1 MADFADGRGAG
12 DWGGAA
18 RSEAGP
24 SVASESVEKPGAGVL
39 TLTGRALCYEHAGQL
54 FVFRPGPQRAARRCR
69 KLAGGGDLAVEE
81 PQEVQDEEYERV
93 WERVAAVDVAKASGV
108 VCTRVPDED
117 RPGRR
122 CTRVWTVTATVNA
135 VTELADHLRCHQIE
149 VVTLESTSDYWRIW
163 WVVLE
168 AAGLTVQLVN
178 ARSVKNVPGRA
189 KTDKKDA
196 VWLAKLTERGM
207 LRPSFVPPPEIRRLR
222 EFTRLRADLVHERT
236 RYWARLEKLLE
247 RALIK
252 ISAVASSL
260 DTDSTRAMIE
270 ALIAGQRNPKI
281 LADLAIGRMRAKRAQ
296 LAEALDGRFE
306 PHHGELA
313 RILLDQIDALTAQID
328 QLTARVTELI
338 AAIPAAQGIDADGTT
353 GPGAGTG
360 SGAPVLPAVARLDEI
375 TGCGI
380 IAAQVAIAE
389 IGLDMTVFGT
399 PGRLVSW
406 AKRCPQTRQSGTKTT
421 TGKAGKGNPYLNGIL
436 GEIAASAG
444 RTDTFLGE
452 RYRRLARRRGK
463 RKAIVAVAR
472 SVLVI
477 IFHLLADPEA
487 RFHDLGPGY
496 YDTHI
501 DRERKIRNHVRQ
513 LQALGLTVTVTP
525 GEDAA

>member
-1 MADFADGRGAG
+1 M
-12 DWGGAA
+12 
-18 RSEAGP
+18 
-24 SVASESVEKPGAGVL
+24 EK
-39 TLTGRALCYEHAGQL
+39 
-54 FVFRPGPQRAARRCR
+54 
-69 KLAGGGDLAVEE
+69 
-81 PQEVQDEEYERV
+81 PQEVEDEEYERV

-108 VCTRVPDED
+108 ACTRVPDED

-122 CTRVWTVTATVNA
+122 RTHVWTVTATVSA
-135 VTELADHLRCHQIE
+135 VTELADHLRCQGIQI
-149 VVTLESTSDYWRIW
+149 VTLESTSDYWRIW

-168 AAGLTVQLVN
+168 AAGLKVQLVN
-178 ARSVKNVPGRA
+178 ARAVRNVPGRA

-222 EFTRLRADLVHERT
+222 DFTRLRAELVHERT

-270 ALIAGQRNPKI
+270 ALIAGQRNPKA
-281 LADLAIGRMRAKRAQ
+281 LAELAIGKMRPKRAQ
-296 LAEALDGRFE
+296 LAEALDGKFE

-313 RILLDQIDALTAQID
+313 RIILDQIDALTARID
-328 QLTARVTELI
+328 QLSDRVTELI
-338 AAIPAAQGIDADGTT
+338 DQIPAAQGVDADGTT

-360 SGAPVLPAVARLDEI
+360 PGAPVLPAVARLDEI
-375 TGCGI
+375 TGCGV
-380 IAAQVAIAE
+380 IAAQAVIAE

-406 AKRCPQTRQSGTKTT
+406 AKRCPQTRQSGKKTT
-421 TGKAGKGNPYLNGIL
+421 SGKAGKGNPYLNGIL
-436 GEIAASAG
+436 GEVAASAS

-463 RKAIVAVAR
+463 RKALAAIAR
-472 SVLVI
+472 SILVI

-487 RFHDLGPGY
+487 RFHDLGPDF
-496 YDTHI
+496 YDNRI
-501 DRERKIRNHVRQ
+501 SRERKIRNHVRQ
-513 LQALGLTVTVTP
+513 LEALGLTVTLAP
-525 GEDAA
+525 KEEAA

>member
-1 MADFADGRGAG
+1 
-12 DWGGAA
+12 
-18 RSEAGP
+18 
-24 SVASESVEKPGAGVL
+24 
-39 TLTGRALCYEHAGQL
+39 
-54 FVFRPGPQRAARRCR
+54 
-69 KLAGGGDLAVEE
+69 VEE

-93 WERVAAVDVAKASGV
+93 WERVAAIDVAKASGV

-122 CTRVWTVTATVNA
+122 RTKVWTVTATLSA

-168 AAGLTVQLVN
+168 AAGLKVQLVN

-236 RYWARLEKLLE
+236 RHWARLEKLLE

-252 ISAVASSL
+252 ISAVASTL
-260 DTDSTRAMIE
+260 DTDSCRAMIE
-270 ALIAGQRNPKI
+270 ALIAGQRNPKAI
-281 LADLAIGRMRAKRAQ
+281 ADLAKGRLRPKRAA
-296 LAEALDGRFE
+296 LAEALEGRFE

-313 RILLDQIDALTAQID
+313 RILLDQIDALTEKID
-328 QLTARVTELI
+328 QLSDRVTELI
-338 AAIPAAQGIDADGTT
+338 EQIPAAQGVDADGAT

-360 SGAPVLPAVARLDEI
+360 PGAPVLPAVARLDEI

-380 IAAQVAIAE
+380 IAAQAVIAE

-406 AKRCPQTRQSGTKTT
+406 AKRCPQTRQSGTKTS
-421 TGKAGKGNPYLNGIL
+421 TGKAGKGNPYLGGVL

-463 RKAIVAVAR
+463 RKALVAVAR
-472 SVLVI
+472 SILVI

-501 DRERKIRNHVRQ
+501 DRQRKIRNHIRQ
-513 LQALGLTVTVTP
+513 LEALGLDVTTAP
-525 GEDAA
+525 RHDAA